1 MTQVRRILARDTRG
15 CVLARIRNSQ
25 RQGLV
30 TAQMGKLRDADNRD
44 GRNSRILKNL
54 GRGDLR
60 RLLLLR
66 GNLGGLDGGSR
77 AHGGL
82 SKGEHRGGV
91 C

>member
-44 GRNSRILKNL
+44 EVETPGF
-54 GRGDLR
+54 
-60 RLLLLR
+60 
-66 GNLGGLDGGSR
+66 
-77 AHGGL
+77 
-82 SKGEHRGGV
+82 
-91 C
+91 